1 MKITHLSLATSAS
14 TVSFLL
20 TTLGEE
26 TRINGGL
33 GILRAVMMSGV
44 HFFLFANF
52 GPQRGWTW

>member
-1 MKITHLSLATSAS
+1 MKNINLSLATSAS
-14 TVSFLL
+14 MVSSLL

-33 GILRAVMMSGV
+33 GILRAVMTSGV
-44 HFFLFANF
+44 RFFPFANF